1 MGKKFAQEK
10 MTKAEEY
17 AFKKARLR
25 HPTFLQDLIE
35 KEETAK
41 EEVRRVR
48 KVRRKNNMFLPSK
61 SIVDVEKLSK
71 DATPEKD
78 IKKKI
83 WG

>member
-1 MGKKFAQEK
+1 

-25 HPTFLQDLIE
+25 HPTFLQDLVE

-41 EEVRRVR
+41 EQVRRVR
-48 KVRRKNNMFLPSK
+48 RVRGKNDIFLPDRN
-61 SIVDVEKLSK
+61 IVDVEKLSK
-71 DATPEKD
+71 DVTPEKD
-78 IKKKI
+78 MKKKI